1 MKLSQL
7 FTKTSKTTPA
17 DAESVNAQLLSRAG
31 FVYQQMAG
39 VYNYLPLGL
48 RVLKKI
54 QHIVREE
61 MDALGGQEILMPTLT
76 TEADYKKTGRGHID
90 VLFRTEGHGKS
101 QLVLNPSHEEVV
113 TPLLQK
119 FVFSYNDLPTAVYQ
133 IQTKF
138 RNEPRA
144 KSGLLRGREFMMKD
158 MYSFHTSEDDL
169 NVFYER
175 AMQGYL
181 KVYARLSL
189 GECTVVTSAGGGMFT
204 QNMSHEFQTLC
215 PIGEDTIY
223 VCEKCN
229 MAVNQEVI
237 TDHAQCPQCGA
248 SSMVE
253 QKSIEVGN
261 IFKLKNKYTHA
272 FDFKYKDEI
281 GASHP
286 VIMGCYGIGISR
298 LMGALVEVFH
308 DEKGMIWPESVAPF
322 KVHLMALGNDESAR
336 AKAEELYETL
346 TRASVE
352 VLYDDRVKA
361 STGEKLSDADLIG
374 IPYRLIVSPKTL
386 AENSVEIKKRNEKGA
401 RLVSLTSYF
410 SELH

>member
-7 FTKTSKTTPA
+7 FTKTSKASPA
-17 DAESVNAQLLSRAG
+17 EAESVNAQLLARAG

-61 MDALGGQEILMPTLT
+61 MDALGGQELLMPTLT
-76 TEADYKKTGRGHID
+76 SEADYKKTGRDTID
-90 VLFRTEGHGKS
+90 VLFRTEGHSKS
-101 QLVLNPSHEEVV
+101 ALVLNPSHEEVV
-113 TPLLQK
+113 TPLVQK

-169 NVFYER
+169 NTFYER
-175 AMQGYL
+175 ALERYH
-181 KVYARLSL
+181 KVYTRLGL
-189 GECTVVTSAGGGMFT
+189 GDLTVVASASGGMFT
-204 QNMSHEFQTLC
+204 KDISHEFQTLC

-223 VCEKCN
+223 LCEKCN
-229 MAVNQEVI
+229 KAVNQEI
-237 TDHAQCPQCGA
+237 SMDHARCPQCGA
-248 SSMVE
+248 SPMVE
-253 QKSIEVGN
+253 KKSIEVGN
-261 IFKLKNKYTHA
+261 IFKLKTKYTSA
-272 FDFKYKDEI
+272 FDFKYKDETGI
-281 GASHP
+281 THP

-308 DEKGMIWPESVAPF
+308 DDKGMIWPESVAPF

-336 AKAEELYETL
+336 AKTDELYETL
-346 TRASVE
+346 TRAGVE
-352 VLYDDRVKA
+352 ALYDDRVKA

-374 IPYRLIVSPKTL
+374 IPYRVIVSPKTL
-386 AENSVEIKKRNEKGA
+386 AENAVEIKKRDEKEA
-401 RLVSLTSYF
+401 RLASFAHCV
-410 SELH
+410 SELM